1 MAAQET
7 FNLLVV
13 GSTPTGVTITYIK
26 VSAVSEN
33 SDFINQMLVSNNQAE
48 SLIQAVSRLVEVDI
62 SMRSVDTIKFVDPDQ
77 ITLAIADVIRSFSNT
92 NSILEDFFET
102 GELRNIA
109 YQKQASIYLE
119 TLQSGLY

>member
-102 GELRNIA
+102 GELRNSA

-119 TLQSGLY
+119 TLQSGLN

>member
-119 TLQSGLY
+119 TLQSGLN